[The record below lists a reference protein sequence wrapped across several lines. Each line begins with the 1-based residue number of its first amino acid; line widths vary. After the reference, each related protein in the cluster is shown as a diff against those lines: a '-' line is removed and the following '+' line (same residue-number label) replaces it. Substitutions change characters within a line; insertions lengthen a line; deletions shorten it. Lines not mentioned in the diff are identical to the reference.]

1 MKTTEE
7 IFNQLKEKFGSS
19 VIELKTDKPVEPF
32 VIVNPLEVDKIC
44 LFLRDEKDL
53 QFDSLMNLS
62 GVDDANGTKEKS
74 AEGGDKGLE
83 TIKGGTLSVYYH
95 IESTKLKHKLTIKT
109 STDREKPEVVSVTE
123 VWKGADWHER
133 EAYDMYGI
141 IFLNHPDLRR
151 ILMPYD
157 WEFGYPL
164 RKDYKN
170 PEFYQGMK
178 VPY

>member
-1 MKTTEE
+1 MKTAEE
-7 IFNQLKEKFGSS
+7 IFNLLKQKFDGSIIEFKTEKLIDPLI
-19 VIELKTDKPVEPF
+19 V
-32 VIVNPLEVDKIC
+32 VNPLEIDKIC

-53 QFDSLMNLS
+53 LFDSLVNLS
-62 GVDDANGTKEKS
+62 GVDDANGEKVKD
-74 AEGGDKGLE
+74 EQGLE

-95 IESTKLKHKLTIKT
+95 LESITYRHKIIVKV
-109 STDREKPEVVSVTE
+109 STNREKPEVVTVTE
-123 VWKGADWHER
+123 AWKGADWHER
-133 EAYDMYGI
+133 EAFDMYGI

>member
-1 MKTTEE
+1 MKTAEE
-7 IFNQLKEKFGSS
+7 IFNLLKAKFGDSI
-19 VIELKTDKPVEPF
+19 IELKSDKPVDLF
-32 VIVNPLEVDKIC
+32 ILVNPLEVDKIC
-44 LFLRDEKDL
+44 LYLREEKDL

-62 GVDDANGTKEKS
+62 GVDDANGEKVKD
-74 AEGGDKGLE
+74 EKGLE
-83 TIKGGTLSVYYH
+83 TIQGGTLSVYYH
-95 IESTKLKHKLTIKT
+95 LESTSLKHKLTLKVST
-109 STDREKPEVVSVTE
+109 SREKPEVVTVTE
-123 VWKGADWHER
+123 SWKSADWHER

-141 IFLNHPDLRR
+141 IFINHPDLRR

>member
-1 MKTTEE
+1 MKTAEE

-19 VIELKTDKPVEPF
+19 VIELKTDKPIEPF
-32 VIVNPLEVDKIC
+32 IGINPLEIDKIC
-44 LFLRDEKDL
+44 LYLRDDKDL
-53 QFDSLMNLS
+53 LFDSIMNLS
-62 GVDDANGTKEKS
+62 GVDDANGTKEKD
-74 AEGGDKGLE
+74 EKGLE

-95 IESTKLKHKLTIKT
+95 LESTKLRHKLTLKT
-109 STDREKPEVVSVTE
+109 FTDREKPEVVSVTE

>member
-1 MKTTEE
+1 MKTAEE
-7 IFNQLKEKFGSS
+7 IFNILKEKFGDA
-19 VIELKTDKPVEPF
+19 VIELKTDIPVESF
-32 VIVNPLEVDKIC
+32 IVVDPLMVDKIC
-44 LFLRDEKDL
+44 SFLRDQNDL

-62 GVDDANGTKEKS
+62 GVDDANGAKVKS
-74 AEGGDKGLE
+74 ADGGEKGLE
-83 TIKGGTLSVYYH
+83 TISGGTLSVYYH
-95 IESTKLKHKLTIKT
+95 LESTKLKHKLTLKT
-109 STDREKPEVVSVTE
+109 STDREKPEVVTITE

-157 WEFGYPL
+157 WEFGFPL

>member
-1 MKTTEE
+1 MKTAEE
-7 IFNQLKEKFGSS
+7 IFNLLKEKFGSS
-19 VIELKTDKPVEPF
+19 VLELKTDKPVEPF
-32 VIVNPLEVDKIC
+32 VVVHPLEIDKIC
-44 LFLRDEKDL
+44 LFLRDDKDL

-62 GVDDANGTKEKS
+62 GVDDANGTKEKD
-74 AEGGDKGLE
+74 EQGLE
-83 TIKGGTLSVYYH
+83 TIKGGTLSVFYH
-95 IESTKLKHKLTIKT
+95 LESTKLKHKLTLKA
-109 STDREKPEVVSVTE
+109 STNREKPEVVTVTE
-123 VWKGADWHER
+123 AWKGADWHER

-141 IFLNHPDLRR
+141 VFLNHPDLRR

>member
-1 MKTTEE
+1 MKNPEE
-7 IFNQLKEKFGSS
+7 TFNQLKEKFGNS
-19 VIELKTDKPVEPF
+19 VVELKSDKPVEPYI
-32 VIVNPLEVDKIC
+32 IVNPLEVDKIC

-62 GVDDANGTKEKS
+62 GVDDANGTKEKD
-74 AEGGDKGLE
+74 EQGLE
-83 TIKGGTLSVYYH
+83 TIKGGTLSVFYH
-95 IESTKLKHKLTIKT
+95 LESTKLRHKLTIKT
-109 STDREKPEVVSVTE
+109 STDREKPEVVTVTE

-141 IFLNHPDLRR
+141 VFLNHPDLRR

>member
-1 MKTTEE
+1 MKSPEE
-7 IFNQLKEKFGSS
+7 IFNLIREKFGNS
-19 VIELKTDKPVEPF
+19 VIELKSDRPVEHYI
-32 VIVNPLEVDKIC
+32 IVDPLEVDKIC
-44 LFLRDEKDL
+44 FFLRDENEFL
-53 QFDSLMNLS
+53 FDSLMNLS
-62 GVDDANGTKEKS
+62 GVDDANGEKVKD
-74 AEGGDKGLE
+74 EQGLE
-83 TIKGGTLSVYYH
+83 NINGGTLSVYYH
-95 IESTKLKHKLTIKT
+95 LESTSLKHKLTLRA
-109 STDREKPEVVSVTE
+109 STNREKPEVVSVTE

-157 WEFGYPL
+157 WEYGFPL

>member
-19 VIELKTDKPVEPF
+19 IIELKTDKPVESY
-32 VIVNPLEVDKIC
+32 IIINPLEVDKIC
-44 LFLRDEKDL
+44 LFLSDEKDL
-53 QFDSLMNLS
+53 LFDSIMNLS
-62 GVDDANGTKEKS
+62 GVDDANGTKEKD
-74 AEGGDKGLE
+74 DKGLE

-95 IESTKLKHKLTIKT
+95 LESTKLKHKLTLKT
-109 STDREKPEVVSVTE
+109 STDREKPEVVTVTD